1 MTGVGQVA
9 SAVSSRLANNPEL
22 DIDYYTPLR
31 VFPDL
36 ASLEQMTPA
45 VWALRTLKKAFRHLP
60 FKEALRRKYVGLGLP
75 DNGYDVY
82 WEPNFIP
89 VDQIQARKIVTTVHD
104 MSFHENPSWHPRDR
118 VAFMEKN
125 FFKKIDRSDI
135 VVTVSAFSKDKFL
148 EAQTQVAEDRVHV
161 VYNGIDHELFK
172 VYDKDVV
179 SGFKREMGLPGSF
192 LLFVGTM
199 EPRKNLQLLLSA
211 YGAMSETFKE
221 EFPLILVG
229 DVGWKNKTI
238 FNDMENQKGY
248 VKWLGYLEKREDLAL
263 LYNAASVFIY
273 PSLYEGFGIP
283 PLEAMACGTPV
294 CLSSIPVFHEVF
306 GNDSAVYADPFDPE
320 SLRDAL
326 ERLFVDTPLRESLS
340 RHGLELAKR
349 YTWDDTYSRYADL
362 FSAQ

>member
-1 MTGVGQVA
+1 
-9 SAVSSRLANNPEL
+9 
-22 DIDYYTPLR
+22 
-31 VFPDL
+31 
-36 ASLEQMTPA
+36 
-45 VWALRTLKKAFRHLP
+45 
-60 FKEALRRKYVGLGLP
+60 
-75 DNGYDVY
+75 
-82 WEPNFIP
+82 
-89 VDQIQARKIVTTVHD
+89 
-104 MSFHENPSWHPRDR
+104 
-118 VAFMEKN
+118 MEKN